1 MKIAFGFILW
11 FFALTATAQ
20 TSVDNFTLVNVT
32 DGTSVSLDDF
42 KSMEGVLVIFTS
54 HVCPFDGYYRDRIKG
69 LISTY
74 QGKVQVLLVNAHVEA
89 DESEDKMK
97 SASAQWNIPVPYL
110 ADKDQVAM
118 KAMGAKKSPEAFL
131 LKSKG
136 GKFTIMYSGAIDDN
150 PQMASAVSQPY
161 VKTAIDRLLAGQ
173 TAEISSTRTI
183 GCTIRGK

>member
-1 MKIAFGFILW
+1 MRFILIL
-11 FFALTATAQ
+11 FFCCLAWTSSAQ
-20 TSVDNFTLVNVT
+20 TNVENFTLVNVA
-32 DGTSVSLDDF
+32 DGAPVSLDDF

-54 HVCPFDGYYRDRIKG
+54 NVCPFDGYYQDRIKG

-74 QGKVQVLLVNAHVEA
+74 TGKIQVVLVNAHVEA

-97 SASAQWNIPVPYL
+97 SVFAQWNLPVPYL
-110 ADKDQVAM
+110 ADKQQVVM
-118 KAMGAKKSPEAFL
+118 KALGAKKSPEAFL

-136 GKFTIMYSGAIDDN
+136 GKFTVFYNGAIDDN

-161 VKTAIDRLLAGQ
+161 LKTAIDRVLAGKAVE
-173 TAEISSTRTI
+173 TNSTRTV